1 MLPDSQLELVF
12 SSGVTYA
19 AYGNQGAMQLTD
31 GYLVG
36 LLDRPLYIR
45 SDGLLRTLG
54 ARLYPWACACLL
66 QGQDTP
72 YIKHAGVI
80 HGLFPALAETIAS
93 ALRERVEDGVRALDQ
108 FLVTRIVEATT
119 GHHLFVTAAQSIIA
133 AGGDLDIETLA
144 RASGVSS
151 RTLRRSF
158 GSLLGLSPKQL
169 AQVTRFQYVRD
180 ALWENP
186 NASLADLSLAAGY
199 ADQAHMQRDFR
210 RFSRQT
216 PRAFAT
222 EMRATRALFAPEAVR
237 NLQSL

>member
-1 MLPDSQLELVF
+1 MVACYWFAERHFTPAQDPFIVLPDSQLELVF

-19 AYGNQGAMQLTD
+19 AYGDQGDMQLID

-93 ALRERVEDGVRALDQ
+93 AYGSGSRMACV
-108 FLVTRIVEATT
+108 
-119 GHHLFVTAAQSIIA
+119 HSI
-133 AGGDLDIETLA
+133 
-144 RASGVSS
+144 SS
-151 RTLRRSF
+151 
-158 GSLLGLSPKQL
+158 LSPGLPKQPQL
-169 AQVTRFQYVRD
+169 IIC
-180 ALWENP
+180 
-186 NASLADLSLAAGY
+186 S
-199 ADQAHMQRDFR
+199 
-210 RFSRQT
+210 
-216 PRAFAT
+216 
-222 EMRATRALFAPEAVR
+222 
-237 NLQSL
+237 

>member
-1 MLPDSQLELVF
+1 
-12 SSGVTYA
+12 
-19 AYGNQGAMQLTD
+19 
-31 GYLVG
+31 
-36 LLDRPLYIR
+36 
-45 SDGLLRTLG
+45 
-54 ARLYPWACACLL
+54 
-66 QGQDTP
+66 
-72 YIKHAGVI
+72 
-80 HGLFPALAETIAS
+80 
-93 ALRERVEDGVRALDQ
+93 VRALDQ
-108 FLVTRIVEATT
+108 FLVTRITKATT
-119 GHHLFVTAAQSIIA
+119 AHHLFVTAAQSILA
-133 AGGDLDIETLA
+133 AGGDLDIEALA

-210 RFSRQT
+210 RFSRKT